1 LLINES
7 GRVDSKLFVR
17 VGPNREH
24 LYVPSGWHLVTA
36 GPADCGDKFVDPL
49 THCWADIAAAD
60 VGYPHY
66 YFDYLIRNHR

>member
-1 LLINES
+1 
-7 GRVDSKLFVR
+7 
-17 VGPNREH
+17 